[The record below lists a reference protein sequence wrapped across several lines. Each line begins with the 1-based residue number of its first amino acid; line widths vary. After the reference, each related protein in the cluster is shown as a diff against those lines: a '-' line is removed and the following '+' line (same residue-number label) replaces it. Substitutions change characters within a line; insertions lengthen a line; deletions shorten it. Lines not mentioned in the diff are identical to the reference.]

1 MLPCSSGRQPGSGGC
16 VAGDASCQMGGHE
29 ARVCAPLCRQ
39 CEASAVCSGG
49 LASKDALLCSPN
61 CLAEQLGE
69 EDAR

>member
-1 MLPCSSGRQPGSGGC
+1 
-16 VAGDASCQMGGHE
+16 MGGHE